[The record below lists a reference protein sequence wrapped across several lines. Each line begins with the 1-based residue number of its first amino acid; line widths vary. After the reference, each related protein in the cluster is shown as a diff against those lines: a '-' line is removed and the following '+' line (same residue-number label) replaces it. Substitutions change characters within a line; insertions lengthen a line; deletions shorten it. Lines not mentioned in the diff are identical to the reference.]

1 MKCNRCGT
9 QVETDKISFR
19 DECPVC
25 HADLHTC
32 LNCIFYDTGKSNSCR
47 EDKADFVKEKDRANF
62 CEYFRFTERKAQ
74 ASAKEEA
81 EKRWKELFK
90 K

>member
-1 MKCNRCGT
+1 VKCNKCGRPIEADT
-9 QVETDKISFR
+9 ISFR

-25 HADLHTC
+25 REDLHVC

-74 ASAKEEA
+74 APTKEDA

>member
-1 MKCNRCGT
+1 MKCNKCGT
-9 QVETDKISFR
+9 PVETDKISFR
-19 DECPVC
+19 DDCQVC
-25 HADLHTC
+25 HEDLHTC

-62 CEYFRFTERKAQ
+62 CEYFRFTERKTQ

>member
-1 MKCNRCGT
+1 MNCNKCGT
-9 QVETDKISFR
+9 PIETDVISFR

-25 HADLHTC
+25 HQDLHVC

-62 CEYFRFTERKAQ
+62 CEYFRFTERKEKT
-74 ASAKEEA
+74 SAKDEA
-81 EKRWKELFK
+81 RKKWDELFK

>member
-1 MKCNRCGT
+1 MNCRKCKMPIES
-9 QVETDKISFR
+9 ETISFR

-25 HADLHTC
+25 HEDLHVC

-47 EDKADFVKEKDRANF
+47 EDKAEFVKEKDRANF
-62 CEYFRFTERKAQ
+62 CEYFRFTERSSESASKAD
-74 ASAKEEA
+74 A
-81 EKRWKELFK
+81 EKRWRELFK